1 MNLKQKL
8 GRLRAENGLALY
20 KWTCGKTRV
29 ADGYILLS
37 DLRLNVLVGDKGR
50 VTYSVAAPVLY
61 MDRGLPVVSFR
72 DHDVLTVTDGARK
85 GINVL
90 GQYLR
95 PGEKAVQARFCT
107 TREITDDKQ
116 PSWLEDKIMSMGGS
130 PVYPVGR
137 IVMPEMFRISRQP
150 ETFRLIWSRE
160 LISAIGGRPDD
171 TVDELRRKFV
181 DHKESIGTKTD
192 SGYVISYDHVASGG
206 CCVVASRGITLR
218 SGSIV
223 HMMPLETMRKELKQR
238 KWEINT
244 GEDKDELAGNAGGGG
259 QEAAGGDGD
268 GHDGIVPG

>member
-20 KWTCGKTRV
+20 KWTCGKTRI

-37 DLRLNVLVGDKGR
+37 DLRFNVLVGDKGR

-61 MDRGLPVVSFR
+61 MDRGLPVISFR
-72 DHDVLTVTDGARK
+72 DHDVLTITDGPRK

-90 GQYLR
+90 GQFLQD
-95 PGEKAVQARFCT
+95 GEKAVQAKFCT
-107 TREITDDKQ
+107 TREITDEKQ

-130 PVYPVGR
+130 PVYPVSK
-137 IVMPEMFRISRQP
+137 IVVPELFRISRKP
-150 ETFRLIWSRE
+150 ETLRLIWSKE
-160 LISAIGGRPDD
+160 LIAAIGGKDND
-171 TVDELRRKFV
+171 TITELRRKFV
-181 DHKESIGTKTD
+181 DNKEAVGAKTD

-223 HMMPLETMRKELKQR
+223 HMMPLGALRVELKQR
-238 KWEINT
+238 RWIINT
-244 GEDKDELAGNAGGGG
+244 GEQDNGLADNADNHQ
-259 QEAAGGDGD
+259 QETVGGDGD
-268 GHDGIVPG
+268 GHDGIGDG